1 MTLSPVQR
9 NCLALVGLV
18 AAFLAIRWYGDANAS
33 TRAPWNLPL
42 SKQVFVPLL
51 FGAAGF
57 FAYAG
62 TLWTRTLLAALVP
75 VLAQVLWE
83 AWWHAEVVYPYLLL
97 ILAVPYAL
105 LAFIGA
111 VVAGVPYLA
120 WRGSTERA
128 PFVGPM
134 RTAAVAC
141 AVLGNFVHFALVAMS
156 VGGWPT
162 FIDQAIR
169 SHTLSKCLECSIEF
183 ALFQHVIWIGWPFYM
198 LCIVALANR
207 SITMLGL
214 TLGAIAALIALDVAW
229 FNATNS
235 KDGYALF
242 APLLLLGPVAIAGLV
257 FLAWLGNRLAGREER
272 VPPAGDLSPTK
283 E

>member
-1 MTLSPVQR
+1 MALSPTQR

-33 TRAPWNLPL
+33 TRAPWNLQL
-42 SKQVFVPLL
+42 FKQVVVPLL

-75 VLAQVLWE
+75 VLAQGLWE

-97 ILAVPYAL
+97 ILAIPYAL

-120 WRGSTERA
+120 WRGSTEKA
-128 PFVGPM
+128 AFVGPM

-141 AVLGNFVHFALVAMS
+141 ALFGNLVHFALGAMS

-162 FIDQAIR
+162 FIDQQISGYR
-169 SHTLSKCLECSIEF
+169 LSKCPECTLEL
-183 ALFQHVIWIGWPFYM
+183 ALFKHVIWIGWPFYM

-214 TLGAIAALIALDVAW
+214 TLGAIAGLIALDAAW
-229 FNATNS
+229 FDATTS
-235 KDGYALF
+235 KDWYVVL
-242 APLLLLGPVAIAGLV
+242 APLLFIGPVAIAGLV
-257 FLAWLGNRLAGREER
+257 FLAWLGNRLAGRGAR